1 VEALHMTGEPTAE
14 GALERLAA
22 FVPVAVVKRGGA
34 GAIGRAGGIAA
45 SAPALAVEVRDTTG
59 AGDCFNA
66 GFLYA
71 YLRNYPLDMCLR
83 CGNICG
89 GLATT
94 ADRNN
99 ALPSLGQL
107 EQWLARGPEA
117 VDDRS

>member
-1 VEALHMTGEPTAE
+1 
-14 GALERLAA
+14 
-22 FVPVAVVKRGGA
+22 VAVVKRGGA